1 MDKKEI
7 KKDLIRERIVRFFS
21 IVTSN
26 SQYVLIA
33 VIAVIMIIGGITL
46 YISNLNEKKAENNKQ
61 NGIVLTDIR
70 YSDENLLELLD
81 KMAPGDMKFILKLS
95 DALRENRIDDL
106 KKELNSHN
114 LNNKDNKLLSSY
126 VLFCEALIDS
136 NSESKIDSFKKAVSM
151 VPSYDL
157 KAEYAFAL
165 LDYFIS
171 ISKYSDANE
180 VLNEIILFND
190 KLNSGVKTRLEIYK
204 GKIKFNL

>member
-7 KKDLIRERIVRFFS
+7 KKDVIRERIVNFFS
-21 IVTSN
+21 VVTSN

-33 VIAVIMIIGGITL
+33 VIGVIMIIGGVIL
-46 YISNLNEKKAENNKQ
+46 YISNLNAKKAENNKQ
-61 NGIVLTDIR
+61 NGIVMTDIR
-70 YSDENLLELLD
+70 YSDENLLKLLD

-95 DALRENRIDDL
+95 EALRENKIDDL
-106 KKELNSHN
+106 KKELNKHN

-126 VLFCEALIDS
+126 VLFCEALIDN
-136 NSESKIDSFKKAVSM
+136 NSESKIDNLKKAISM

-165 LDYFIS
+165 FDYFIS
-171 ISKYSDANE
+171 INKYSDANE

-190 KLNSGVKTRLEIYK
+190 KLNPAVKTRLDFYK
-204 GKIKFNL
+204 GKIKIKL